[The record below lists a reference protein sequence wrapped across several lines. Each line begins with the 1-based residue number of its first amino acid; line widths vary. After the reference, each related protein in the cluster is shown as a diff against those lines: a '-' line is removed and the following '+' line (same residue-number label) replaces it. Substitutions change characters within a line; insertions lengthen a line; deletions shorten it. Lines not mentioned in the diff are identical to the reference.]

1 MLEAVQGFRWL
12 EARNQLPTLRVA
24 LLADQAKHILNSNLE
39 QQATAA

>member
-24 LLADQAKHILNSNLE
+24 LLAHEARHTFNSNLE